1 MMNAPSVLGVLLFA
15 VLAIGATPKPS
26 KPAPAHQAAS
36 AAPAKQAPDPG
47 AQEPPLVPLDDPFI
61 KTFEFAP
68 MGTVYAYLPKKID
81 DDTDIVLFAS
91 GDGGWEPR
99 VVDMVVKIQARGQ
112 IVVGFSTPEYLK
124 RLDASKLKCAYPPGE
139 LEGLSQ
145 FIQRKLNIRAYRVPV
160 VVGYS

>member
-1 MMNAPSVLGVLLFA
+1 MRIAPSVLGVLLFA
-15 VLAIGATPKPS
+15 AVAMGAMGATGAKPS
-26 KPAPAHQAAS
+26 KH
-36 AAPAKQAPDPG
+36 AAPAKSAPAAATDQPTDAG
-47 AQEPPLVPLDDPFI
+47 AKEPPLVPLDDPFI

-99 VVDMVVKIQARGQ
+99 VVDMVVKMQARGQ

-124 RLDASKLKCAYPPGE
+124 RIDASKLKCGA
-139 LEGLSQ
+139 
-145 FIQRKLNIRAYRVPV
+145 
-160 VVGYS
+160 